1 MTIIIIIALL
11 SPGPLFELKS
21 WFGKKNTCTLPACT
35 GLCSFFL
42 HLACILTCFKPKY
55 TLIVT
60 GALFHLGQGLTH
72 LVQYLPEDLVQ
83 IPDQADLLGM

>member
-1 MTIIIIIALL
+1 MHVACMWNALAYAV
-11 SPGPLFELKS
+11 FE
-21 WFGKKNTCTLPACT
+21 
-35 GLCSFFL
+35 FL
-42 HLACILTCFKPKY
+42 HLACNSTCFKPKY

-60 GALFHLGQGLTH
+60 GALFHPGQGLTH